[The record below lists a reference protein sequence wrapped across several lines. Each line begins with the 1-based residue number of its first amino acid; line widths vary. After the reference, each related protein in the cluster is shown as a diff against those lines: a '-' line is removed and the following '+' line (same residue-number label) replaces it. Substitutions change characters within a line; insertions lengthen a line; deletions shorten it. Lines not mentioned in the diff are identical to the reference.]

1 MCSGTLVAAQSRAI
15 LPVFGGISGSTRE
28 IRSIAGCAAEIN
40 QFEDATSGMQAL
52 SARGGDEF
60 VIQKERRVS
69 LEVLVVPFE
78 RPCWPQK
85 FVCASG
91 GLLLKRPEPNY
102 LFLAA
107 FLAPFFAAFLVP
119 PFFAAFFPPFL
130 VAILSYS
137 FFSRF

>member
-1 MCSGTLVAAQSRAI
+1 MRI
-15 LPVFGGISGSTRE
+15 
-28 IRSIAGCAAEIN
+28 IAGWAAEIFQPEVVAFRN
-40 QFEDATSGMQAL
+40 PDSRCQYGKGL
-52 SARGGDEF
+52 R
-60 VIQKERRVS
+60 IQKERRVS

-91 GLLLKRPEPNY
+91 GLLLKRPGSNY

-107 FLAPFFAAFLVP
+107 FFAPFFADFLAP

-130 VAILSYS
+130 VAILSCS

>member
-1 MCSGTLVAAQSRAI
+1 MTE
-15 LPVFGGISGSTRE
+15 IS
-28 IRSIAGCAAEIN
+28 
-40 QFEDATSGMQAL
+40 
-52 SARGGDEF
+52 SAEF
-60 VIQKERRVS
+60 VIWLTPMVDIYSVKNFGIQKERRVS

-85 FVCASG
+85 FVCASV
-91 GLLLKRPEPNY
+91 GLLLKRPDPNY

-107 FLAPFFAAFLVP
+107 FFVPFFADFLAP

-130 VAILSYS
+130 VAILSCS